1 MSIDTVR
8 AYFKNLGIENR
19 ILEFEESSA
28 TVEQAALA
36 LNVSP
41 ARISKTLSFKTDK
54 GCMLIVCAGDA
65 RIDNR
70 KFKDLF
76 GFKAKMLSPE
86 EVNDLVGHPVGGVC
100 PFGIKPGV
108 PVYLD
113 ESMLRFET
121 VFPAAGS
128 GNSAIELT
136 IDELFKY
143 SKARGWVDVC
153 SVPEESA
160 AV

>member
-100 PFGIKPGV
+100 PFGIKP
-108 PVYLD
+108 
-113 ESMLRFET
+113 
-121 VFPAAGS
+121 AAATAPLS
-128 GNSAIELT
+128 
-136 IDELFKY
+136 
-143 SKARGWVDVC
+143 
-153 SVPEESA
+153 
-160 AV
+160 

>member
-1 MSIDTVR
+1 MSIETVR
-8 AYFKNLGIENR
+8 AYFKSLGIEDR
-19 ILEFEESSA
+19 ILEFDKSSA

-70 KFKDLF
+70 KIKDLF

-86 EVNDLVGHPVGGVC
+86 EVEELVGHPVGGVC

-113 ESMLRFET
+113 KSMLRFET

-153 SVPEESA
+153 SVPEEAA